1 MRSGARRPPARGIA
15 GPCSPPGRRH
25 RPGDET
31 PQAVFLMP
39 RSQRSLPRVAL
50 VHYTGPPVIGGV
62 ESVVGRHARLLAA
75 RGFEVHVLV
84 GRGGPAG
91 GCVRVHRLPLL
102 DSRHPRVLAV
112 GAELEQGRVTPAY
125 AALVARVEEALARA
139 LRRVDVCIVHNALT
153 LHKHLALTAALHEA
167 ARRLS
172 FRIVAWCHDLAWTNP
187 QYRPH
192 LHPGRP
198 WSLLSTPLPGA
209 TYVAVSRER
218 QRQLCAALG
227 FRPAEVE
234 VIPNGVDPA
243 AFLRLTPAA
252 RRLADALRL
261 WDQQIVLLLPVRI
274 TRRKQIEYALH
285 VVAEMVRRE
294 LAVRLLVTGPPG
306 AHNPRNDQYL
316 DELRDLRRALG
327 VEEEVVFCGELP
339 GPEGRGLLLS
349 DRVMADLYALADALL
364 LPSREEGFGLPLL
377 EAGLARLP
385 AFTSELGAFRE
396 VGWDTI
402 HTFSLD
408 LPPAACAQQII
419 HTLMDDRT
427 YRLRKRVLE
436 TYTWNGIMERRI
448 VPLLAHLIGEGR
460 PVP

>member
-1 MRSGARRPPARGIA
+1 
-15 GPCSPPGRRH
+15 
-25 RPGDET
+25 
-31 PQAVFLMP
+31 MP
-39 RSQRSLPRVAL
+39 RSQRYLPRVAL

-192 LHPGRP
+192 LHPGPP
-198 WSLLSTPLPGA
+198 WSLLTTPVPGA
-209 TYVAVSRER
+209 VYVAVSRER
-218 QRQLCAALG
+218 QRQLSAALG
-227 FRPAEVE
+227 IPPSQIE

-274 TRRKQIEYALH
+274 TRRKRIEYALR
-285 VVAEMVRRE
+285 VVAELVRRE
-294 LAVRLLVTGPPG
+294 MGVRLLVTGPLG
-306 AHNPRNDQYL
+306 AHNPRNQEYL
-316 DELRDLRRALG
+316 EELRALRRDLG
-327 VEEEVVFCGELP
+327 LEEQVVFCAELA
-339 GPEGRGLLLS
+339 GPRGDGIALS
-349 DRVMADLYALADALL
+349 DRVMTDLYLLADGLL

-385 AFTSELGAFRE
+385 VFTTGIDPLRE
-396 VGWDTI
+396 IGGDAI
-402 HTFSLD
+402 ETFAADDS
-408 LPPAACAQQII
+408 PAACGRRIV
-419 HTLMDDRT
+419 HGLMDDPR
-427 YRLRKRVLE
+427 YRLRRRVLG
-436 TYTWNGIMERRI
+436 TYTWEGIMRHKI
-448 VPLLAHLIGEGR
+448 VPLLTRRAAPAPGLR
-460 PVP
+460 APRR